1 MCDDSCD
8 VELLAC
14 DLLGQA
20 EHGVNSPAVLITT
33 SADVA
38 HAVDAEVKR
47 QLETLSTADAAG
59 PAWRDYGEVIL
70 VDGDEELARV
80 GDLVASEHT
89 QIIHKN
95 PQYFLENMKN
105 YGSLFVGVETNVSY
119 GDKNIGTNHTLPTLK
134 ASRYT
139 GGLWVGKFIKTVT
152 HQTCTKEASVKVGEL
167 CSRICNYEGMIGH
180 GYQADIRVARWKKD
194 HGSDVLPNV
203 SKWIH

>member
-1 MCDDSCD
+1 LKD
-8 VELLAC
+8 
-14 DLLGQA
+14 
-20 EHGVNSPAVLITT
+20 
-33 SADVA
+33 
-38 HAVDAEVKR
+38 
-47 QLETLSTADAAG
+47 LSTNDAAG

-70 VDGDEELARV
+70 VESDEELAQV
-80 GDLVASEHT
+80 GDLIASEHT

-152 HQTCTKEASVKVGEL
+152 H
-167 CSRICNYEGMIGH
+167 
-180 GYQADIRVARWKKD
+180 
-194 HGSDVLPNV
+194 
-203 SKWIH
+203 